1 MTIRSLI
8 HLLPALLVATA
19 MTVAIVPAHGQSSEP
34 LDENFVVPTPDELK
48 QEPDNTVEE
57 PAIEPDESDG
67 ETNDQDARRNEGPP
81 PEIQRDLTKLPQSVR
96 RMRELILTAAK
107 SGELE
112 KLRDLVGI
120 GETATTLSIGGLE
133 GDPIEFLKEA
143 SGDEDGYEI
152 LAILIEVLEA
162 GYVHLDPGSDDEL
175 YVWPYFFAYP
185 LDKLGPK
192 QKVELYRVLT
202 AGDVED
208 SRSFGGYVFYRVG
221 IKPDGSW
228 SFFVAGD

>member
-1 MTIRSLI
+1 MMI
-8 HLLPALLVATA
+8 AV
-19 MTVAIVPAHGQSSEP
+19 VPAYAQSDETV
-34 LDENFVVPTPDELK
+34 DENFVVPTPGELQQGTIDESG
-48 QEPDNTVEE
+48 NEE
-57 PAIEPDESDG
+57 TIEPGQNDDQTSDED
-67 ETNDQDARRNEGPP
+67 TRRNEGPP
-81 PEIQRDLTKLPQSVR
+81 PDIQRDLTKLPQPAR

-107 SGELE
+107 SGEIE

-133 GDPIEFLKEA
+133 GDPIDFLKEA
-143 SGDEDGYEI
+143 SGDEGGYEI

-162 GYVHLDPGSDDEL
+162 GYVHLDAGSEDEL

-185 LDKLGPK
+185 LDKLDPT
-192 QKVELYRVLT
+192 QKVELYRILT